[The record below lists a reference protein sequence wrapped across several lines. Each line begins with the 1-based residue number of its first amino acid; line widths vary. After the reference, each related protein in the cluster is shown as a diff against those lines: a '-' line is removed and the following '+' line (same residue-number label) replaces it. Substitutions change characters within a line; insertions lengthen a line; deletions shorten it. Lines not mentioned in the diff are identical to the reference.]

1 MEIMLRAMKREND
14 EAERKLRDEIDKE
27 KKRQSELSSSNLQDR
42 EDCIASLLQLF
53 RADQEMGEIS
63 ARTPTT
69 HGNRTP
75 PSRCKYQGHPD
86 KLDLILTNTQEELE
100 KLRHRYRGVVTQT
113 DTKSETA
120 FTSS

>member
-1 MEIMLRAMKREND
+1 MKREND

-27 KKRQSELSSSNLQDR
+27 KKETVRAELEQSSGPRRLYRLPPTTLSCRPGDGRNVRQ
-42 EDCIASLLQLF
+42 A
-53 RADQEMGEIS
+53 

-120 FTSS
+120 FASS